1 MSDLKNRA
9 ARPTQSD
16 VRHIWEER
24 YQVPRE
30 PSSYEDDWFERWSD
44 TLAFV
49 QGGQVLDAGLV
60 RNGDDP
66 SGLGLTV
73 AGDDLAFKYDW
84 GLFVAQVE

>member
-60 RNGDDP
+60 ETRC
-66 SGLGLTV
+66 V
-73 AGDDLAFKYDW
+73 
-84 GLFVAQVE
+84 